1 MFTTE
6 ELEQHTQ
13 LLTQLITDA
22 NQAVTDENLE
32 YLVNFYTENGT
43 LVVKDDLHISGKP
56 SLKKHFSYLDPEEL
70 LAIKEYN

>member
-22 NQAVTDENLE
+22 DQAITDESLE

-43 LVVKDDLHISGKP
+43 
-56 SLKKHFSYLDPEEL
+56 
-70 LAIKEYN
+70 

>member
-22 NQAVTDENLE
+22 EQAITDENLE

-43 LVVKDDLHISGKP
+43 LVVKDDLHISGKL

-70 LAIKEYN
+70 LTIKEYN